1 MSTNPENLETAK
13 ELLGSCEGYV
23 LIAHHGNEDD
33 IKGRL
38 MMDMAPSNVLNA
50 FSAFCN
56 AYGNMYAD
64 LHPECP
70 PAPAGDG
77 ISGEVASRDMG
88 LAVAIMETMKKAT
101 GIEQLNLATGVVM
114 SICTVLANENP
125 EILNFMQEIVDDAKA
140 EANKRVKLH

>member
-23 LIAHHGNEDD
+23 LIAHCDEENSM
-33 IKGRL
+33 KGRL

-50 FSAFCN
+50 FSAFCH

-70 PAPAGDG
+70 PPPAGDG
-77 ISGEVASRDMG
+77 ISGEVASRHMG
-88 LAVAIMETMKKAT
+88 LAVAIMETMKNAT

-125 EILNFMQEIVDDAKA
+125 DVLNFMQEIVDDAKA